1 MGLKVLLK
9 LRTTFLEC
17 LCSTR
22 YMGVAFSQYSRKHP
36 QSEHF
41 EAIKYADLIINKILG
56 DVNKARNAT
65 E

>member
-1 MGLKVLLK
+1 MAHFVEEEVLLEVVVKVGLKVLLK

-36 QSEHF
+36 QSELF
-41 EAIKYADLIINKILG
+41 EPIHS
-56 DVNKARNAT
+56 
-65 E
+65 